1 MVKQTNNP
9 IIIKKYANRRLYNTA
24 TGEFVTLEDLRAM
37 VTRNEKFSVKDAK
50 SGEDITSSTLAQII
64 ADQEGKGEHL
74 LPDDILRQIIAFY
87 EQGLSSNYNEFLR
100 NSMASFSQNADQFEA
115 LSKAGIENFNKFQQS
130 IASMF
135 GVPSAESDKQ
145 PTSTSEASEINELRE
160 EMQKMQ
166 DKLDRL
172 SERD

>member
-1 MVKQTNNP
+1 MIEQTSDP

-24 TGEFVTLEDLRAM
+24 TGEFVTLEDLRGM
-37 VTRNEKFSVKDAK
+37 VTRNEYFSVKDAK
-50 SGEDITSSTLAQII
+50 SGEDITSSILAQII
-64 ADQEGKGEHL
+64 ADQEGKGESL

-87 EQGLSSNYNEFLR
+87 EKGLSNNYNEFLR
-100 NSMASFSQNADQFEA
+100 NSIASFNQNADQFEA

-135 GVPSAESDKQ
+135 GVPSAEDKRK
-145 PTSTSEASEINELRE
+145 PPSTSEASEINQLRK
-160 EMQKMQ
+160 EMQRMQ
-166 DKLDRL
+166 EKLDRL